1 MPKNAQTTA
10 QLHSSHSGGVGC
22 AGAGVG
28 AEWVVPV
35 EEMMVVV
42 VGSVMKVVS
51 TAPGRVVVV
60 LSLGVTVVELV

>member
-1 MPKNAQTTA
+1 M
-10 QLHSSHSGGVGC
+10 
-22 AGAGVG
+22 G

-51 TAPGRVVVV
+51 TVLGRVVVV

>member
-1 MPKNAQTTA
+1 MSCLINHLFWPSFF
-10 QLHSSHSGGVGC
+10 LCSGGVGC

-42 VGSVMKVVS
+42 VGSVMKVKIAS
-51 TAPGRVVVV
+51 IKLYFDLLNR
-60 LSLGVTVVELV
+60 

>member
-1 MPKNAQTTA
+1 M
-10 QLHSSHSGGVGC
+10 
-22 AGAGVG
+22 G

-60 LSLGVTVVELV
+60 LSLGVTVVALV